1 MEKTTSI
8 PKRQDYWSRNWTLRL
23 RLSRLLWKSEINEI
37 MSNAKNFREFLDSD
51 NNAEKYLPTER
62 SVESI
67 DTTNIINALKMASP
81 LAQLNVIGLA
91 QLKDGFKDK
100 LAKSFLE
107 KVKTLSRSQE
117 VISELTNDIGVPLEN
132 ETEDEFVARAK
143 GAMAKILRRKLS

>member
-1 MEKTTSI
+1 
-8 PKRQDYWSRNWTLRL
+8 
-23 RLSRLLWKSEINEI
+23 